1 MAVLCL
7 IVETTLDVVLAS
19 LAYGTRSVLVS
30 TLANS
35 LKWGRAKISIT
46 NENTDSPL
54 RGSSICSEFIS
65 RWL

>member
-1 MAVLCL
+1 MLV
-7 IVETTLDVVLAS
+7 VETPLEVL
-19 LAYGTRSVLVS
+19 LAILVYGTRSVLVS

-35 LKWGRAKISIT
+35 LNWGCAQISSI

-54 RGSSICSEFIS
+54 RGSSICSESIG